1 MPPTEMFDEITGHFL
16 TPSTR
21 TRLLLV
27 LPVFAVATL
36 IAARVFAFFSL
47 TERLAGLI
55 VMGFLFGYPVL
66 FVVEAV
72 VIFLRYDDPL
82 PRKFATVG
90 VLFAVAV
97 VTWMA
102 TIFVGLRALPFHM

>member
-1 MPPTEMFDEITGHFL
+1 MFDAITGHFL

-27 LPVFAVATL
+27 LPAFALAAL
-36 IAARVFAFFSL
+36 IAARVFAFFIL

-55 VMGFLFGYPVL
+55 VMGFFIGYPVL

-72 VIFLRYDDPL
+72 VILLHYDDPL
-82 PRKFATVG
+82 PRKLAIVG
-90 VLFAVAV
+90 VLFVVAV
-97 VTWMA
+97 VTWIA
-102 TIFVGLRALPFHM
+102 AIFVGLRVLPFRT